1 MEIIYMKIFNLI
13 SKICICMLL
22 VVLVAAPLYGK
33 DDNIKPKE
41 PGVYIKTDKSLIRLL
56 PNMVFNEQGLLFIES
71 NNPAHFFLKNIE
83 YFIVFGKYNI
93 DVLTLNPLL
102 FFQASSVGKLRFAF
116 GKDIEIDIK
125 NKSHDLYIL
134 KPKELMGRGY
144 YCIWIEDTVWDF
156 VIE

>member
-1 MEIIYMKIFNLI
+1 MKTVNVI
-13 SKICICMLL
+13 STICICMLL
-22 VVLVAAPLYGK
+22 VLLVVAPLYGK

-41 PGVYIKTDKSLIRLL
+41 PGVYIKTDESLIRLL

-93 DVLTLNPLL
+93 DILTLNPLL
-102 FFQASSVGKLRFAF
+102 FFQASSVGKPRFAF

-125 NKSHDLYIL
+125 NKSSDLYIL
-134 KPKELMGRGY
+134 KPKALIGRGY